1 MKNYQKFWK
10 YANKIIPGG
19 NGLLSKRPQR
29 FSPNHW
35 PIYYS
40 KAKGIF
46 VWDMNEKIFRYVYY
60 GIGTSI
66 LGYANTSLDSFVKKN
81 ISYGVNTTLNS
92 IEEVKLAKNFLG

>member
-1 MKNYQKFWK
+1 MVY
-10 YANKIIPGG
+10 
-19 NGLLSKRPQR
+19 KRPQR

-46 VWDMNEKIFRYVYY
+46 VWDRNGKKFLDMSIM

-66 LGYANTSLDSFVKKN
+66 LGYANTLDSFVKKN
-81 ISYGVNTTLNS
+81 TYGKHYS
-92 IEEVKLAKNFLG
+92 KLY